1 MMLKY
6 QEFKIYEET
15 INRLAQGLIKI
26 SENKKNY
33 ISLKF
38 ITNDFLLKL
47 IKQVSGPYQEGV
59 IRRAKFKSGLDL
71 AHRSSLLQNKKL
83 GLKYLVS
90 DLGLDPALLN
100 QEIIV
105 PTEQK
110 LESLYKKQI
119 NLRNKGQKFFLD
131 KNKKIPNTLSKAIED
146 INKKITDV
154 VYSTNGRLMEL

>member
-1 MMLKY
+1 MY
-6 QEFKIYEET
+6 SYP
-15 INRLAQGLIKI
+15 INSSAAKAAGVLTRDQL
-26 SENKKNY
+26 NKKYDTKNITKY
-33 ISLKF
+33 INKYATELGLERPTQTYEGEQLTKVQA
-38 ITNDFLLKL
+38 NKERKKL
-47 IKQVSGPYQEGV
+47 IKEVSGPYQEGV
-59 IRRAKFKSGLDL
+59 VRRAKFKSGLDL

-110 LESLYKKQI
+110 LESLYKKQN

-131 KNKKIPNTLSKAIED
+131 KNKPTKSTL
-146 INKKITDV
+146 
-154 VYSTNGRLMEL
+154 